1 MLPDLDLRVCVKQ
14 KANKEEQATA
24 SFALSALSSLA
35 FRSYYRLFIA
45 VLSFDGVLVQRHTT
59 TAVFFELT
67 P

>member
-14 KANKEEQATA
+14 KASKEEQATA